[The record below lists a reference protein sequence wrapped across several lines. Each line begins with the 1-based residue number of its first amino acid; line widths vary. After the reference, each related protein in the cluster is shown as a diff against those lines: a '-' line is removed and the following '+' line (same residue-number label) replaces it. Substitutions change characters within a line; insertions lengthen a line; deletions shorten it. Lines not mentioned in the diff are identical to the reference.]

1 MRVVEWQTR
10 VRKETERVGLV
21 HSCVVSNA
29 PWAGPCLD
37 LDCARAYLLGPE
49 RW

>member
-1 MRVVEWQTR
+1 MRVFEWQTR
-10 VRKETERVGLV
+10 MRKETERVGRIFSREGL
-21 HSCVVSNA
+21 A
-29 PWAGPCLD
+29 PWAGPWLA

>member
-1 MRVVEWQTR
+1 MRVFEWQTR
-10 VRKETERVGLV
+10 MRKETERMGSVGLRV
-21 HSCVVSNA
+21 IRA